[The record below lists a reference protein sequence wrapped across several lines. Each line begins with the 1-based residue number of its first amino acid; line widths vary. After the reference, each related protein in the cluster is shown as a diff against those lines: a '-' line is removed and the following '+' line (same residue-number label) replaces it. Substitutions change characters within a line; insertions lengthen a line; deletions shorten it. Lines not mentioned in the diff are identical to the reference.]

1 MRAKEKRSL
10 GEIVANGLIITMV
23 VLGTAFFVNLP
34 EATQGEGLM
43 AKLFIG
49 FMGAIITIQVIPA
62 LVLLAAMIKGIAKAT
77 RREHEQPAAAETAP
91 EAE

>member
-1 MRAKEKRSL
+1 MRAKEKRSW

-34 EATQGEGLM
+34 AATQGEGLT

-49 FMGAIITIQVIPA
+49 FMGAIITVQVIPA
-62 LVLLAAMIKGIAKAT
+62 LVLLGAMIKGLAKAA
-77 RREHEQPAAAETAP
+77 RREPEQTAVAETAP
-91 EAE
+91 EGE

>member
-1 MRAKEKRSL
+1 MGKRSL

-43 AKLFIG
+43 AKL
-49 FMGAIITIQVIPA
+49 IITIQVIPA
-62 LVLLAAMIKGIAKAT
+62 LVLLAAMIKGVAKAA
-77 RREHEQPAAAETAP
+77 RREPEQSAAAETAP